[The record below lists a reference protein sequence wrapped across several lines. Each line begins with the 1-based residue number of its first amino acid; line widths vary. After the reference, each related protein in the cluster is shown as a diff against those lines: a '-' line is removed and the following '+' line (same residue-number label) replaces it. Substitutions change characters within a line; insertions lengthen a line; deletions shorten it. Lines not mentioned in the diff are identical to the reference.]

1 MNHSYTV
8 KKGGDQPVVIRWIKR
23 SKTGSES
30 GSTVC
35 GHAID
40 RRSSG
45 LGIKDDVCP
54 RLSHMRE
61 SNPGITIVFRHIH
74 IMQGP
79 IAKLDTEIFIG
90 FKVVRDAELAGV
102 WMTPMDVHQ
111 IARFHRRKYRNR
123 RTSGFVENDISHYNI
138 GLGYFQD
145 TRCLGKTI
153 CRSGVG
159 VALITGDV
167 RKIKLTADIGGGVI
181 GGAATESYCGALDPQ
196 IQIAIANHATRDGY
210 LSG

>member
-1 MNHSYTV
+1 
-8 KKGGDQPVVIRWIKR
+8 
-23 SKTGSES
+23 
-30 GSTVC
+30 
-35 GHAID
+35 
-40 RRSSG
+40 
-45 LGIKDDVCP
+45 
-54 RLSHMRE
+54 MRE
-61 SNPGITIVFRHIH
+61 SNPGITIVYRHIH

-79 IAKLDTEIFIG
+79 IAKLDAEIFIG

-111 IARFHRRKYRNR
+111 IARFHRRTYRNR

-145 TRCLGKTI
+145 TRCIGKTI

-167 RKIKLTADIGGGVI
+167 RKIKLTAEIGGGVI
-181 GGAATESYCGALDPQ
+181 GGAATESYCDALDPQ
-196 IQIAIANHATRDGY
+196 IQIAITNHATRDGY